1 MGRVSNVEKTNISIR
16 YSVKTKRIEQTLVR
30 SVRDI
35 SIVYFVGEMLIN
47 TRGATRTFARG
58 GNVLFC

>member
-1 MGRVSNVEKTNISIR
+1 MGRVSNVDKTNISIR

-47 TRGATRTFARG
+47 TIDHF
-58 GNVLFC
+58 NEFV